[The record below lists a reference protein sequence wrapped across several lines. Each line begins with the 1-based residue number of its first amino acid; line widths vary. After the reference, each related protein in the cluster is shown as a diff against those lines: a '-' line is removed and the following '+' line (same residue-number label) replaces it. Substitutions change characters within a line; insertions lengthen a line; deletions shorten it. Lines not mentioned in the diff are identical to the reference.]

1 MKRHRLELP
10 MNRHVDFAHAR
21 ETYVIYPW
29 VRDGEELV
37 RPVRFGPKDAQ
48 IAVARVR
55 QSGPERLE
63 ADVSLDGRA
72 SEGLA
77 QVREALVRWLQL
89 DYRYDEIGAVSPQER
104 ALADAL

>member
-37 RPVRFGPKDAQ
+37 RPVRFGSKDA
-48 IAVARVR
+48 
-55 QSGPERLE
+55 
-63 ADVSLDGRA
+63 
-72 SEGLA
+72 
-77 QVREALVRWLQL
+77 
-89 DYRYDEIGAVSPQER
+89 
-104 ALADAL
+104 